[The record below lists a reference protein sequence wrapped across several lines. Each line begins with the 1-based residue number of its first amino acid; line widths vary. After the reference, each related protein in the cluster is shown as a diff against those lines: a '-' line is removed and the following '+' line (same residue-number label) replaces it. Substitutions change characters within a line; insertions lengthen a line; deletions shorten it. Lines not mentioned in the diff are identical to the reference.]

1 MRASVAL
8 TTFSFGLLGL
18 HSSALSL
25 ADIVVVV
32 LGELADGDDDDDDD
46 SCCAYAL
53 KVLAR
58 VAAKGIPKDSTI
70 PTSKVVWF
78 ISNYVRVLSIYKK

>member
-8 TTFSFGLLGL
+8 TTFRLGLFGL

-25 ADIVVVV
+25 ADIVVV
-32 LGELADGDDDDDDD
+32 LCELVDGDDGDD
-46 SCCAYAL
+46 SCCPYAL

-58 VAAKGIPKDSTI
+58 VAARGIPKVSTI
-70 PTSKVVWF
+70 PTSNVVWF
-78 ISNYVRVLSIYKK
+78 ISNYLRILSIYKK